1 MRSWWNSRTS
11 LQSQETPT
19 QDEPAS
25 DLEIEDETE
34 QEQSTQS
41 SRECGNMR
49 SPESDR
55 RRKRR
60 RSSDYTKTDS
70 SFTSSGP
77 EERRESRTGNPSIRV
92 IGSDDIGNLKV
103 ILESIT
109 AKLNDLTKNIE
120 DQTWKGQLRGRN

>member
-1 MRSWWNSRTS
+1 M
-11 LQSQETPT
+11 QSQETPT

-25 DLEIEDETE
+25 DLEVEDETE

-41 SRECGNMR
+41 SCECSNMR

-60 RSSDYTKTDS
+60 RSSDHTKTDS

-77 EERRESRTGNPSIRV
+77 GERRESRTGSPSIRV
-92 IGSDDIGNLKV
+92 NGGDDIGNLKV

-120 DQTWKGQLRGRN
+120 DQTWKGTNQYEEGINH